1 MAVNQQSAWILICLS
16 ALSGCSTQVKTVTVV
31 ETVVEKQYPPTEWLK
46 DCPDAPLAGSSF
58 KDAIAQSIKREA
70 VIRACNVD
78 KQSLREW
85 VLEGS
90 RDESQ

>member
-1 MAVNQQSAWILICLS
+1 MAVKRQSVWILICLM
-16 ALSGCSTQVKTVTVV
+16 ALSGCSTRQVVTVV

-46 DCPDAPLAGSSF
+46 DCPDAPLKGGSF
-58 KDAIAQSIKREA
+58 KDAIAQSIEREA